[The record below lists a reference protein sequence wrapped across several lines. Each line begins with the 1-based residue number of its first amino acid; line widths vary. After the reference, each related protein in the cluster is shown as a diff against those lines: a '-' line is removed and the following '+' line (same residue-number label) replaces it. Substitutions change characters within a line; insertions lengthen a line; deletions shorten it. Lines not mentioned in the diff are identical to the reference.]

1 MCFCYSKCHPSLV
14 IARKSLNK
22 QHMKINIG
30 LLLAAG
36 HSSRFEENDKQLYK
50 INGKSV
56 ISFSIDL
63 LSKNLDQLIIVTNS
77 NNYSDISTLN
87 PNAVTVINDVDTR
100 TRSIGAALDYIYKYM
115 ENVKNIIIHD
125 GARPF
130 ITQKYI
136 DELLLASQSYSYVQ
150 YYLSLVNGLAKRKD
164 SGYEIVDRKEYIE
177 LCTPVIADY
186 KIYNN
191 IFKNHID
198 KIESSIEA
206 LPVLDSLKIPYKL
219 IEGRHKYIRKI
230 TTIEDI

>member
-1 MCFCYSKCHPSLV
+1 
-14 IARKSLNK
+14 
-22 QHMKINIG
+22 MKINIG
-30 LLLAAG
+30 ILLAAG